1 MRPARALITLVSAI
15 GLLAILDISPSA
27 AQSFNCRS
35 AEKPD
40 EVLICQRPELA
51 ALDERMSS
59 LFFRLRNSLGGSAR
73 ARLIA
78 DQRDWLASRTACGRD
93 YDCIRDTYRE
103 RIRALRE
110 DY

>member
-1 MRPARALITLVSAI
+1 MRPARALVTIVSAI
-15 GLLAILDISPSA
+15 GLLAVLGLSQSL
-27 AQSFNCRS
+27 AQSFNCRT

-40 EVLICQRPELA
+40 EVLICQRPDLA

-78 DQRDWLASRTACGRD
+78 DQRDWLASRVACGRD
-93 YDCIRDTYRE
+93 HGCIRDAYLE
-103 RIRALRE
+103 RIRAL
-110 DY
+110 

>member
-1 MRPARALITLVSAI
+1 MRLARALIPVASAI
-15 GLLAILDISPSA
+15 GLLATLEVSPSV
-27 AQSFNCRS
+27 AQSFNCRT
-35 AEKPD
+35 ADKPD
-40 EVLICQRPELA
+40 EVLICQRPDLA

-59 LFFRLRNSLGGSAR
+59 LFFRLRNSLAGAAR

-93 YDCIRDTYRE
+93 YQCIRDAYVE
-103 RIRALRE
+103 RIRALRQ